1 MKMTTTTSA
10 QTAACTHGLAA
21 SRVGGGDP
29 AQAHCGKYGK
39 ALSDVHPPS
48 PGPQQ
53 KDTLLVIDVRSER
66 EFEATAVQGAI
77 NLPLSQLEHRIR
89 EVAADAATPI
99 ALYCASGAR
108 SGIACRMLQQMGY
121 ADVRNA
127 GGLYAAAAN
136 LQRELRR

>member
-1 MKMTTTTSA
+1 MLEPILQHVRRWLQAATQPLPSIA
-10 QTAACTHGLAA
+10 TAVVPGNA
-21 SRVGGGDP
+21 
-29 AQAHCGKYGK
+29 
-39 ALSDVHPPS
+39 PS

-66 EFEATAVQGAI
+66 EFQATAVQGAI

-89 EVAADAATPI
+89 EVVADEATPI

-108 SGIACRMLQQMGY
+108 SGIACMMLKQMGY

-127 GGLYAAAAN
+127 GGLYAAAAS
-136 LQRELRR
+136 LQLELRR